1 MQLSWVLK
9 VPKMNALKFTDGKEL
24 NFSLASV
31 SFGFLALC
39 QSLIRPLIGA
49 EGPGG
54 RRMTNVDWAGVCGLL
69 SIITLIT
76 VIGYREGH
84 STL

>member
-1 MQLSWVLK
+1 M
-9 VPKMNALKFTDGKEL
+9 
-24 NFSLASV
+24 
-31 SFGFLALC
+31 SFGFFALC
-39 QSLIRPLIGA
+39 QSPIRPLMGA

-54 RRMTNVDWAGVCGLL
+54 KRMANVNWAGVCGLL

-84 STL
+84 SIL

>member
-1 MQLSWVLK
+1 
-9 VPKMNALKFTDGKEL
+9 
-24 NFSLASV
+24 
-31 SFGFLALC
+31 
-39 QSLIRPLIGA
+39 
-49 EGPGG
+49 
-54 RRMTNVDWAGVCGLL
+54 MTNVDWVGVCAIL